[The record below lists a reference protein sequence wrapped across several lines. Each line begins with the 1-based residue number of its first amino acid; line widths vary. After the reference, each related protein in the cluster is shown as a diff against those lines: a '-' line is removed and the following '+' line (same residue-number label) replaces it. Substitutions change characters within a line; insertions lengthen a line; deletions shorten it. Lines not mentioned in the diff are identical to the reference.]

1 MFKIQNP
8 SPIIVL
14 SSIWLGGAESQIVNS
29 LGFKMS
35 GRLCWWIYGITI
47 ADDTEFLYFLT
58 TPFHIRVLEKWH
70 PQNRAVQERLHFIKR
85 TAHGWYST
93 VHYGFL
99 TTLLIDCTNITSVK
113 TSGHVY
119 WWFPSFWASCLLMP
133 LNMLAWFFRAYN
145 LSLCVYCCLHVIPR
159 IYIDLESQVC
169 SVYTRNIDDSLE
181 IRPAWS

>member
-1 MFKIQNP
+1 MD
-8 SPIIVL
+8 
-14 SSIWLGGAESQIVNS
+14 IWHNNCRRYRVFIFFDNTIPHQSAWKMAPTEQSCAGEIALHKTNS
-29 LGFKMS
+29 
-35 GRLCWWIYGITI
+35 T
-47 ADDTEFLYFLT
+47 
-58 TPFHIRVLEKWH
+58 
-70 PQNRAVQERLHFIKR
+70 Q
-85 TAHGWYST
+85 GWYST
-93 VHYGFL
+93 VHYGFP